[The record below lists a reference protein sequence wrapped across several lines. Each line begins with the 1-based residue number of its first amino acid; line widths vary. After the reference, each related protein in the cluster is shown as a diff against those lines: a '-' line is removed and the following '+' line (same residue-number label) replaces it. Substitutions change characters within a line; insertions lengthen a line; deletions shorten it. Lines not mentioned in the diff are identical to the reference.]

1 MTSSAHDAALAVDS
15 LWKIFGNG
23 ADKIIGTPDADLSR
37 KDLQAKTGC
46 VMAVKDVSFE
56 VAPGEVFVVMGL
68 SGSGKS
74 TLIRLLT
81 RLIEPTAGQVVM
93 NGEEITGANDD
104 QLRELRRHHVSM
116 VFQHFGLL
124 PHRKVIDNV
133 SYPLEVRGEDKAKRR
148 GRAKEMVDLVGLTG
162 YEESY
167 PDQLSGGMQQRV
179 GLARALAVDPQVMM
193 FDEPFSALDP
203 LIRRDMQNE
212 VIRLHEEVGKTM
224 IFITHDLQEALK
236 LGDRILIMR
245 DGEIV
250 QIGTPAQV
258 VGAPADDYVRDF
270 VSEVPRSH
278 VLTLRWVMRPPRPGE
293 ALDGPAMPA
302 DRIIRDAARAVLD
315 AEQPVRVFD
324 GDEMV
329 GVVDDEAILRVVV
342 AEDEPIEEPAG
353 ADRPTAA
360 DTRVPARAGRGA
372 MTTTL
377 ERPPT
382 AARSRH
388 PVAAG
393 RGGGRAPACW
403 LLGVLVVWVLGWAI
417 FRGTATLELGG
428 AELTGFHDVA
438 QRRPGR
444 VRRGPPGQL
453 LLRVHHRRHQRGAR
467 RDRHRPARAAQ
478 PAVLPAAGAGDR
490 LARRGRDVHLA
501 GLRAGRAAF
510 GDAGARRAAA
520 VRLPRL
526 LGRQPSTR

>member
-1 MTSSAHDAALAVDS
+1 
-15 LWKIFGNG
+15 
-23 ADKIIGTPDADLSR
+23 
-37 KDLQAKTGC
+37 
-46 VMAVKDVSFE
+46 MAVKDVSFD
-56 VAPGEVFVVMGL
+56 VTPGEVFVVMGL

-93 NGEEITGANDD
+93 NGEDITAATDD
-104 QLRELRRHHVSM
+104 QLRELRRHHVAM

-133 SYPLEVRGEDKAKRR
+133 GYGLEVRGEDKAERR
-148 GRAKEMVDLVGLTG
+148 ARAKEMVDLVGLTG

-179 GLARALAVDPQVMM
+179 GLARALAVDPQVLM

-212 VIRLHEEVGKTM
+212 VIRLHDEVGKTM

-302 DRIIRDAARAVLD
+302 DRIIRDAARGVLE
-315 AEQPVRVFD
+315 AEHPVRVFD

-329 GVVDDEAILRVVV
+329 GVVDDEDILRVVV
-342 AEDEPIEEPAG
+342 AEDEVLDVRRTSP
-353 ADRPTAA
+353 RP
-360 DTRVPARAGRGA
+360 VPVVGRAGRLA
-372 MTTTL
+372 MTATL

-382 AARSRH
+382 ASGPSPGGRAVRM
-388 PVAAG
+388 PGAALAAAG
-393 RGGGRAPACW
+393 RAGGLGARLGDLARPGHPGDRRRRADRLPP
-403 LLGVLVVWVLGWAI
+403 L
-417 FRGTATLELGG
+417 
-428 AELTGFHDVA
+428 A

-444 VRRGPPGQL
+444 LRRRSRGQL

-467 RDRHRPARAAQ
+467 RDRVAACGSCSASPRSRGRCPRSAGSASSRCSPGWPSRWPAC
-478 PAVLPAAGAGDR
+478 
-490 LARRGRDVHLA
+490 ARRCWCWSGCSPSASSATGPTASTLLIVTVGRRLR
-501 GLRAGRAAF
+501 LRAHR
-510 GDAGARRAAA
+510 DPAGHLDGPQQAR
-520 VRLPRL
+520 P
-526 LGRQPSTR
+526 TR